1 MNDART
7 AQGAEDGALTSG
19 SAPAPVPLAD
29 DDVVLVA
36 AVRTPMGRRRGALA
50 DRSAVDLGVLAV
62 RGALDAVPS
71 VREDVAQVV
80 VGNVIQAGSG
90 QNVARQVSLGAGLAH
105 DVPATTV
112 NEVCGSGL
120 KAVVLGA
127 QLIQLGRA
135 EVVVAAGTESMTR
148 APLVS
153 AYDDG
158 TRSYGEPRP
167 SLMTDALE
175 DAFTGTPMGL
185 TAEEVSQRWGVDRAS
200 QDAWALVSQ
209 QRAAAATEDGVF
221 DAEIVPVALTNGTVM
236 TADEPIRGGST
247 AEGIAALSPVFSED
261 GVVTAA
267 NASPVTDG
275 ASAVVLASAAYARA
289 HGLPVLARLTDYE
302 EIAIDPAVMGI
313 APRFAIPALLERTGH
328 AVGDVDSWE
337 INEAFAVTTVAATRE
352 LGLDPARVNPDGG
365 AIALGHPLGSTGV
378 RLLVTLAHRMVRE
391 GESRG
396 VASLCVGGGL
406 GLAALLERP
415 AGLGKE
421 SAAAEA
427 STSTTAPSGGT
438 SVPFYRLSPAGRRE
452 RLVDDGVLS
461 PADAEVLA
469 SPLGLAPDTAAGL
482 IENQVGQT
490 HLPLGVLPGLVVD
503 GRSWTVPMTT
513 EEASVV
519 AAASNGARI
528 VRGAGGF
535 RTQVPGRLMIG
546 QVVLVNP
553 VAADLPRTI
562 SALGPEIDEAAA
574 KAYPSILKRGGGL
587 RDVRV
592 REVAGPVGPDGSG
605 SDDDG
610 DGPRARSFVCLDLL
624 VDVRDAQGANI
635 VDAIAEAVA
644 ALLRERLPREEVL
657 MAIISNDATESLVT
671 VSCDVPAH
679 LLVSRRDAAAAGVGA
694 ESGPSANSAEGR
706 AVLEGLG
713 AEQARRIALA
723 SDLAQVDVHRAVTHN
738 KGVMNGVHAVV
749 LAVGNDTRAIEAGC
763 HAWAARDGRYRGLS
777 QWSTRTGEDGGVVLH
792 GEMTLPLPMATV
804 GGSSRALPEARAAL
818 GLLGADSAVDLARVA
833 AATGLAQNLTAV
845 RALVTDGIQRGHMNL
860 QARALAMAVGATGA
874 RIEAVAEGLRH
885 AERMNEETA
894 RAILAGLG

>member
-1 MNDART
+1 MDDART
-7 AQGAEDGALTSG
+7 ARKADDGSVTIG
-19 SAPAPVPLAD
+19 STAVPAPLEDA
-29 DDVVLVA
+29 DVVLVA

-62 RGALDAVPS
+62 RGALDAVPA
-71 VREDVAQVV
+71 VREDVAQVI

-105 DVPATTV
+105 EVPATTV

-120 KAVVLGA
+120 KAVVLAA

-153 AYDDG
+153 AYDAE
-158 TRSYGEPRP
+158 TRSYGEARP

-175 DAFTGTPMGL
+175 DAFSGMPMGL
-185 TAEEVSQRWGVDRAS
+185 TAEEVSQRWRIDRAS
-200 QDAWALVSQ
+200 QDAWALASQ
-209 QRAAAATEDGVF
+209 QRAAAATATGAF
-221 DAEIVPVALTNGTVM
+221 DAEIVPVELTDGTLM

-247 AEGIAALSPVFSED
+247 AEGIGALSPVFSED

-275 ASAVVLASAAYARA
+275 ASAVVLTSASYARE
-289 HGLPVLARLTDYE
+289 HGLPVLARLSDYE

-313 APRFAIPALLERTGH
+313 APRFAIPALLERSGH

-337 INEAFAVTTVAATRE
+337 VNEAFAVTTVAATRE
-352 LGLDPARVNPDGG
+352 LGLEPERVNPDGG

-391 GESRG
+391 GQSRG

-415 AGLGKE
+415 AGLAGTDD
-421 SAAAEA
+421 AAGAEGA
-427 STSTTAPSGGT
+427 DAGTA
-438 SVPFYRLSPAGRRE
+438 VPFYRLSPAERRD
-452 RLVDDGVLS
+452 RLVADGVLS
-461 PADAEVLA
+461 PTDAEVLA
-469 SPLGLAPDTAAGL
+469 SPLGLDADTAAGL

-535 RTQVPGRLMIG
+535 RTEVPGRLMIG

-553 VAADLPRTI
+553 VAEDLPAMVT
-562 SALGPEIDEAAA
+562 ALRPEIDAAA
-574 KAYPSILKRGGGL
+574 AQAYPSILKRGGGL
-587 RDVRV
+587 REVRV
-592 REVAGPVGPDGSG
+592 REVAGPEGMGADGA
-605 SDDDG
+605 
-610 DGPRARSFVCLDLL
+610 RARAFVCVDLL

-644 ALLRERLPREEVL
+644 DLLRERLPCEEVL

-679 LLVSRRDAAAAGVGA
+679 VLVSRRDAAAAGVGA
-694 ESGPSANSAEGR
+694 EGGPTADSAEGR

-713 AEQARRIALA
+713 AEQARRIAMA

-777 QWSTRTGEDGGVVLH
+777 QWSTTTGEDGGVVLH

-818 GLLGADSAVDLARVA
+818 GLLGAESAVDLARVA
-833 AATGLAQNLTAV
+833 AATGLAQNLTAL

-860 QARALAMAVGATGA
+860 QARALAMAVGATGS
-874 RIEAVAEGLRH
+874 RIEAVAEGLRR

-894 RAILAGLG
+894 RSILASLD

>member
-1 MNDART
+1 MDDART
-7 AQGAEDGALTSG
+7 ARKAGDGSVTSG
-19 SAPAPVPLAD
+19 STAVPAPLED
-29 DDVVLVA
+29 GDVVLVA

-62 RGALDAVPS
+62 RGALDAVPA
-71 VREDVAQVV
+71 VREDVAQVI

-105 DVPATTV
+105 EVPATTV

-120 KAVVLGA
+120 KAVVLAA
-127 QLIQLGRA
+127 QLIRLGRA

-153 AYDDG
+153 AYDAE
-158 TRSYGEPRP
+158 TRSYGEARP

-175 DAFTGTPMGL
+175 DAFSGMPMGL
-185 TAEEVSQRWGVDRAS
+185 TAEEVSQRWRIDRAS
-200 QDAWALVSQ
+200 QDAWALASQ
-209 QRAAAATEDGVF
+209 QRAAAATATGAFE
-221 DAEIVPVALTNGTVM
+221 AEIVPVELTDGTLM

-247 AEGIAALSPVFSED
+247 AEGIGALSPVFSED

-275 ASAVVLASAAYARA
+275 ASAVVLTSASYARE
-289 HGLPVLARLTDYE
+289 HGLPVLARLSDYE

-313 APRFAIPALLERTGH
+313 APRFAIPALLERSGH

-337 INEAFAVTTVAATRE
+337 VNEAFAVTTVAATRE
-352 LGLDPARVNPDGG
+352 LGLEPERVNPDGG

-391 GESRG
+391 GQSRG

-415 AGLGKE
+415 AGLAGTDD
-421 SAAAEA
+421 AAGAEGA
-427 STSTTAPSGGT
+427 DAGTA
-438 SVPFYRLSPAGRRE
+438 VPFYRLSPAERRD
-452 RLVDDGVLS
+452 RLVADGVLS
-461 PADAEVLA
+461 PTDAEVLA
-469 SPLGLAPDTAAGL
+469 SPLGLDADTAAGL

-535 RTQVPGRLMIG
+535 HTEVPGRLMIG

-553 VAADLPRTI
+553 VAEDLPAMVT
-562 SALGPEIDEAAA
+562 ALRPEIDAAA
-574 KAYPSILKRGGGL
+574 AEAYPSILKRGGGL
-587 RDVRV
+587 REVRV
-592 REVAGPVGPDGSG
+592 REVAGPDGTSA
-605 SDDDG
+605 DG
-610 DGPRARSFVCLDLL
+610 ARARAFVCVDLL

-644 ALLRERLPREEVL
+644 DLLRERLPREEVL

-679 LLVSRRDAAAAGVGA
+679 VLVSRRDAAAAGVGA
-694 ESGPSANSAEGR
+694 EGGPTTDSAEGR

-713 AEQARRIALA
+713 AEQARRIAMA

-777 QWSTRTGEDGGVVLH
+777 QWSTTTGEDGGVVLH

-818 GLLGADSAVDLARVA
+818 GLLGAESAVDLARVA
-833 AATGLAQNLTAV
+833 AATGLAQNLTAL

-860 QARALAMAVGATGA
+860 QARALAMAVGATGS
-874 RIEAVAEGLRH
+874 RIEAVAEGLRR

-894 RAILAGLG
+894 RSILASLD

>member
-7 AQGAEDGALTSG
+7 AQGADDGPLASG
-19 SAPAPVPLAD
+19 SATVPAPLENA
-29 DDVVLVA
+29 DVVLVA
-36 AVRTPMGRRRGALA
+36 AVRTPMGKRRGALA

-62 RGALDAVPS
+62 RGALDAVPA
-71 VREDVAQVV
+71 VREDVAQVI

-105 DVPATTV
+105 EVPATTV

-120 KAVVLGA
+120 KAVVLAA
-127 QLIQLGRA
+127 QLIALGRA

-153 AYDDG
+153 AYDAG
-158 TRSYGEPRP
+158 TRSYGEARP

-175 DAFTGTPMGL
+175 DAFSGLPMGL
-185 TAEEVSQRWGVDRAS
+185 TAEEVSLRWAVDRAA
-200 QDAWALVSQ
+200 QDAWALTSQ
-209 QRAAAATEDGVF
+209 QRAAAATAGGAF
-221 DAEIVPVALTNGTVM
+221 DAEIVPVELADGTLM

-275 ASAVVLASAAYARA
+275 ASAIVLASAAYARE

-337 INEAFAVTTVAATRE
+337 VNEAFAVTTVAATRE

-415 AGLGKE
+415 ADLTGADD
-421 SAAAEA
+421 AAA
-427 STSTTAPSGGT
+427 TSADADGGT
-438 SVPFYRLSPAGRRE
+438 SVPFYRLSAAERRE
-452 RLVDDGVLS
+452 RLVGDGVLS

-469 SPLGLAPDTAAGL
+469 SPLGLDADTAAGL

-528 VRGAGGF
+528 VRGGGGF
-535 RTQVPGRLMIG
+535 RTRVPGRLMIG
-546 QVVLVNP
+546 QVVLVDP
-553 VAADLPRTI
+553 VAEDLPAAI
-562 SALGPEIDEAAA
+562 SALRGEIDAAA
-574 KAYPSILKRGGGL
+574 ERAYPSILKRGGGL

-592 REVAGPVGPDGSG
+592 REVPGPGGTSTDGARV
-605 SDDDG
+605 
-610 DGPRARSFVCLDLL
+610 RAFVCVDLL

-679 LLVSRRDAAAAGVGA
+679 LLVSRRDAAAAGVGV
-694 ESGPSANSAEGR
+694 EGGPSADSAEGR

-777 QWSTRTGEDGGVVLH
+777 QWSTRTGEDGGVILH

-860 QARALAMAVGATGA
+860 QARALAMAVGATGSQ
-874 RIEAVAEGLRH
+874 IEAVAEGLRR

-894 RAILAGLG
+894 RSILASLG

>member
-1 MNDART
+1 MDDART
-7 AQGAEDGALTSG
+7 ARKAGDGSVTSG
-19 SAPAPVPLAD
+19 STAVPAPLEDA
-29 DDVVLVA
+29 DVVLVA

-62 RGALDAVPS
+62 RGALDAVPA
-71 VREDVAQVV
+71 VREDVAQVI

-105 DVPATTV
+105 EVPATTV

-120 KAVVLGA
+120 KAVVLAA

-153 AYDDG
+153 AYDAE
-158 TRSYGEPRP
+158 TRSYGEARP

-175 DAFTGTPMGL
+175 DAFSGMPMGL
-185 TAEEVSQRWGVDRAS
+185 TAEEVSQRWRIDRAS
-200 QDAWALVSQ
+200 QDAWALASQ
-209 QRAAAATEDGVF
+209 QRAAAATATGAF
-221 DAEIVPVALTNGTVM
+221 DAEIVPVELTDGTLM

-247 AEGIAALSPVFSED
+247 AEGIGALSPVFSED

-275 ASAVVLASAAYARA
+275 ASAVVLTSASYARE
-289 HGLPVLARLTDYE
+289 HGLPVLARLSDYE

-313 APRFAIPALLERTGH
+313 APRFAIPALLERSGH

-337 INEAFAVTTVAATRE
+337 VNEAFAVTTVAATRE
-352 LGLDPARVNPDGG
+352 LGLEPERVNPDGG

-391 GESRG
+391 GQSRG

-415 AGLGKE
+415 AGLAGTDD
-421 SAAAEA
+421 AAGAEGA
-427 STSTTAPSGGT
+427 DAGTA
-438 SVPFYRLSPAGRRE
+438 VPFYRLSPTERRD
-452 RLVDDGVLS
+452 RLVADGVLS
-461 PADAEVLA
+461 PTDAEVLA
-469 SPLGLAPDTAAGL
+469 SPLGLDADTAAGL

-535 RTQVPGRLMIG
+535 RTEVPGRLMIG

-553 VAADLPRTI
+553 VAEDLPAMVT
-562 SALGPEIDEAAA
+562 ALRPEIDAAA
-574 KAYPSILKRGGGL
+574 AQAYPSILKRGGGL
-587 RDVRV
+587 REVRV
-592 REVAGPVGPDGSG
+592 REVAGPDGTSA
-605 SDDDG
+605 DG
-610 DGPRARSFVCLDLL
+610 ARARAFVCVDLL

-644 ALLRERLPREEVL
+644 DLLRERLPREEVL

-679 LLVSRRDAAAAGVGA
+679 VLVSRRDAAAAGVGA
-694 ESGPSANSAEGR
+694 EGGPTADSAEGR

-713 AEQARRIALA
+713 AEQARRIAMA

-777 QWSTRTGEDGGVVLH
+777 QWSTTTGEDGGIVLH

-818 GLLGADSAVDLARVA
+818 GLLGAESAVDLARVA
-833 AATGLAQNLTAV
+833 AATGLAQNLTAL

-860 QARALAMAVGATGA
+860 QARALAMAVGATGS
-874 RIEAVAEGLRH
+874 RIEAVAEGLRR

-894 RAILAGLG
+894 RSILASLD

>member
-1 MNDART
+1 MDDART
-7 AQGAEDGALTSG
+7 ARKAGDGSVTSG
-19 SAPAPVPLAD
+19 STAVPAPLED
-29 DDVVLVA
+29 GDVVLVA

-62 RGALDAVPS
+62 RGALDAVPA
-71 VREDVAQVV
+71 VREDVAQVI

-105 DVPATTV
+105 EVPATTV

-120 KAVVLGA
+120 KAVVLAA

-153 AYDDG
+153 AYDAE
-158 TRSYGEPRP
+158 TRSYGEARP

-175 DAFTGTPMGL
+175 DAFSGMPMGL
-185 TAEEVSQRWGVDRAS
+185 TAEEVSQRWRIDRAS
-200 QDAWALVSQ
+200 QDAWALASQ
-209 QRAAAATEDGVF
+209 QRAAAATATGAFE
-221 DAEIVPVALTNGTVM
+221 AEIVPVELTDGTLM

-247 AEGIAALSPVFSED
+247 AEGIGALSPVFSED

-275 ASAVVLASAAYARA
+275 ASAVVLTSASYARE
-289 HGLPVLARLTDYE
+289 HGLPVLARLSDYE

-313 APRFAIPALLERTGH
+313 APRFAIPALLERSGH

-337 INEAFAVTTVAATRE
+337 VNEAFAVTTVAATRE
-352 LGLDPARVNPDGG
+352 LGLEPERVNPDGG

-391 GESRG
+391 GQSRG

-415 AGLGKE
+415 AGLAGTDD
-421 SAAAEA
+421 AAGAEGA
-427 STSTTAPSGGT
+427 DAGTA
-438 SVPFYRLSPAGRRE
+438 VPFYRLSPAERRD
-452 RLVDDGVLS
+452 RLVADGVLS
-461 PADAEVLA
+461 PTDAEVLA
-469 SPLGLAPDTAAGL
+469 SPLGLDADTAAGL

-535 RTQVPGRLMIG
+535 HTEVPGRLMIG

-553 VAADLPRTI
+553 VAEDLPAMVT
-562 SALGPEIDEAAA
+562 ALRPEIDAAA
-574 KAYPSILKRGGGL
+574 AQAYPSILKRGGGL
-587 RDVRV
+587 REVRV
-592 REVAGPVGPDGSG
+592 REVAGPDGTSA
-605 SDDDG
+605 DG
-610 DGPRARSFVCLDLL
+610 ARARAFVCVDLL

-644 ALLRERLPREEVL
+644 DLLRERLPREEVL

-679 LLVSRRDAAAAGVGA
+679 VLVSRRDAAAAGVGA
-694 ESGPSANSAEGR
+694 EGGPTTDSAEGR

-713 AEQARRIALA
+713 AEQARRIAMA

-777 QWSTRTGEDGGVVLH
+777 QWSTTTGEDGGVVLH

-818 GLLGADSAVDLARVA
+818 GLLGAESAVDLARVA
-833 AATGLAQNLTAV
+833 AATGLAQNLTAL

-860 QARALAMAVGATGA
+860 QARALAMAVGATGS
-874 RIEAVAEGLRH
+874 RIEAVAEGLRR

-894 RAILAGLG
+894 RSILASLD

>member
-36 AVRTPMGRRRGALA
+36 AVRTPMGRRRGTLA

-71 VREDVAQVV
+71 VREDVAQVI

-105 DVPATTV
+105 EVPATTV

-175 DAFTGTPMGL
+175 DAFSGLPMGL
-185 TAEEVSQRWGVDRAS
+185 TAEEVSLRWAVDRAA
-200 QDAWALVSQ
+200 QDAWALTSQ
-209 QRAAAATEDGVF
+209 QRAAAATEAGVF
-221 DAEIVPVALTNGTVM
+221 DAEIVPVELADGTLM

-275 ASAVVLASAAYARA
+275 ASAVVLTSAGYARA
-289 HGLPVLARLTDYE
+289 HDLPVLARLTDYE

-337 INEAFAVTTVAATRE
+337 VNEAFAVTTVAATRE

-415 AGLGKE
+415 ADLTGADDAPAT
-421 SAAAEA
+421 SADADD
-427 STSTTAPSGGT
+427 GT
-438 SVPFYRLSPAGRRE
+438 SVPFYRLSAAERRE
-452 RLVDDGVLS
+452 RLVADGVLS

-469 SPLGLAPDTAAGL
+469 SPLGLDADTAAGL

-574 KAYPSILKRGGGL
+574 QAYPSILKRGGGL

-605 SDDDG
+605 SDDGG

-694 ESGPSANSAEGR
+694 ESGPPADSAEGR

-818 GLLGADSAVDLARVA
+818 GMLGADSAVDLARVA

-894 RAILAGLG
+894 RAILAGLD

>member
-1 MNDART
+1 MDDART
-7 AQGAEDGALTSG
+7 ARKAVDEAVTS
-19 SAPAPVPLAD
+19 SSTTVPAPLVG

-62 RGALDAVPS
+62 RGALDAVPD
-71 VREDVAQVV
+71 VREDVAQVI

-90 QNVARQVSLGAGLAH
+90 QNVARQISLGAGLAH
-105 DVPATTV
+105 EVPATTV

-120 KAVVLGA
+120 KAVVLAA
-127 QLIQLGRA
+127 QLVQLGRA
-135 EVVVAAGTESMTR
+135 EVVIAAGTESMTR

-153 AYDDG
+153 AYDAE
-158 TRSYGEPRP
+158 TRSYGEARP

-175 DAFTGTPMGL
+175 DAFTGMPMGL
-185 TAEEVSQRWGVDRAS
+185 TAEEVSQRWNVDRAS
-200 QDAWALVSQ
+200 QDAWALTSQ
-209 QRAAAATEDGVF
+209 QRAAAATEAGAF
-221 DAEIVPVALTNGTVM
+221 DAEIVPVELADGTLM

-275 ASAVVLASAAYARA
+275 ASAIVLTSASYARE

-337 INEAFAVTTVAATRE
+337 VNEAFAVTTVAATRE
-352 LGLDPARVNPDGG
+352 LGLDPERVNPDGG

-415 AGLGKE
+415 AGLTGSDDAAGTE
-421 SAAAEA
+421 SAGAG
-427 STSTTAPSGGT
+427 TA
-438 SVPFYRLSPAGRRE
+438 VPFYRLSAAERRE
-452 RLVDDGVLS
+452 RLVADGVLS

-469 SPLGLAPDTAAGL
+469 SPLGLDADTAAGL

-528 VRGAGGF
+528 VRRAGGF
-535 RTQVPGRLMIG
+535 RTEVPGRLMIG

-553 VAADLPRTI
+553 VADDLPTAI
-562 SALGPEIDEAAA
+562 TALRPEIDAAA
-574 KAYPSILKRGGGL
+574 AEAYPSILKRGGGL
-587 RDVRV
+587 REVRV
-592 REVAGPVGPDGSG
+592 REVAGQDGTG
-605 SDDDG
+605 MGMGADG
-610 DGPRARSFVCLDLL
+610 ARARAFVCVDLL

-635 VDAIAEAVA
+635 VDAIAEGVA
-644 ALLRERLPREEVL
+644 DLLRERLPREEVL

-679 LLVSRRDAAAAGVGA
+679 VLVSRRDAAAAGVGV
-694 ESGPSANSAEGR
+694 EGGPAADSAEGR

-723 SDLAQVDVHRAVTHN
+723 SALAQVDVHRAATHN

-777 QWSTRTGEDGGVVLH
+777 QWSTTTGEDGGVVLH

-818 GLLGADSAVDLARVA
+818 GLLGAESAVDLARVA

-860 QARALAMAVGATGA
+860 QARALAMAVGATGS
-874 RIEAVAEGLRH
+874 RIEAVAEGLRKS
-885 AERMNEETA
+885 ERMNEETA
-894 RAILAGLG
+894 RAILASLD

>member
-1 MNDART
+1 MDDART
-7 AQGAEDGALTSG
+7 ARKADDGSVTIG
-19 SAPAPVPLAD
+19 STAVPAPLEDA
-29 DDVVLVA
+29 DVVLVA

-62 RGALDAVPS
+62 RGALDAVPA
-71 VREDVAQVV
+71 VREDVAQVI

-105 DVPATTV
+105 EVPATTV

-120 KAVVLGA
+120 KAVVLAA

-153 AYDDG
+153 AYDAE
-158 TRSYGEPRP
+158 TRSYGEARP

-175 DAFTGTPMGL
+175 DAFSGMPMGL
-185 TAEEVSQRWGVDRAS
+185 TAEEVSQRWRIDRAS
-200 QDAWALVSQ
+200 QDAWALASQ
-209 QRAAAATEDGVF
+209 QRAAAATATGAF
-221 DAEIVPVALTNGTVM
+221 DAEIVPVELTDGTLM

-247 AEGIAALSPVFSED
+247 AEGIGALSPVFSED

-275 ASAVVLASAAYARA
+275 ASAVVLTSASYARE
-289 HGLPVLARLTDYE
+289 HGLPVLARLSDYE

-313 APRFAIPALLERTGH
+313 APRFAIPALLERSGH

-337 INEAFAVTTVAATRE
+337 VNEAFAVTTVAATRE
-352 LGLDPARVNPDGG
+352 LGLEPERVNPDGG

-391 GESRG
+391 GQSRG

-415 AGLGKE
+415 AGLAGTDD
-421 SAAAEA
+421 AAGAEGA
-427 STSTTAPSGGT
+427 DAGTA
-438 SVPFYRLSPAGRRE
+438 VPFYRLSPAERRD
-452 RLVDDGVLS
+452 RLVADGVLS
-461 PADAEVLA
+461 PTDAEVLA
-469 SPLGLAPDTAAGL
+469 SPLGLDADTAAGL

-535 RTQVPGRLMIG
+535 RTEVPGRLMIG

-553 VAADLPRTI
+553 VAEDLPAMVT
-562 SALGPEIDEAAA
+562 ALRPEIDAAA
-574 KAYPSILKRGGGL
+574 AQAYPSILKRGGGL
-587 RDVRV
+587 REVRV
-592 REVAGPVGPDGSG
+592 REVAGPDGTSA
-605 SDDDG
+605 DG
-610 DGPRARSFVCLDLL
+610 ARARAFVCVDLL

-644 ALLRERLPREEVL
+644 DLLRERLPREEVL

-679 LLVSRRDAAAAGVGA
+679 VLVSRRDAAAAGVGA
-694 ESGPSANSAEGR
+694 EGGPTADSAEGR

-713 AEQARRIALA
+713 AEQARRIAMA

-749 LAVGNDTRAIEAGC
+749 LSVGNDTRAIEAGC

-777 QWSTRTGEDGGVVLH
+777 QWSTTTGEDGGVVLH

-818 GLLGADSAVDLARVA
+818 GLLGAESAVDLARVA
-833 AATGLAQNLTAV
+833 AATGLAQNLTAL

-860 QARALAMAVGATGA
+860 QARALAMAVGATGS
-874 RIEAVAEGLRH
+874 RIEAVAEGLRR

-894 RAILAGLG
+894 RSILASFD